1 MIGWLDWLLNGSDD
15 LTMPKTWL
23 ANHDRLRAYAHYTR
37 RQRFQG
43 VIMRTPE
50 ELQAENERIVAER
63 EQRLALMQPSNV
75 LHPVIRQFGRG
86 RA

>member
-1 MIGWLDWLLNGSDD
+1 MTRWLDWLLNGSDD

-23 ANHDRLRAYAHYTR
+23 ADHDRLRAYSHYTR

-43 VIMRTPE
+43 SIT
-50 ELQAENERIVAER
+50 ADVAEMRRRVFWEAVAAKR
-63 EQRLALMQPSNV
+63 EQRA
-75 LHPVIRQFGRG
+75 VIRQFGRG